1 MPKRILGSSIAS
13 VSAERPGAALARAG
27 VQPRK
32 SRGQN
37 FLVQARVAERIVA
50 QAALAPGDV
59 VIEIGPGL
67 GILSDIAIRAPL
79 ARLVLVELDTRLATA
94 LQTRFAPDSRV
105 TVVNEDFIR
114 VDLAQLADGAT
125 VKVLG
130 NLPFNVAAAIL
141 ERLCGSSRR
150 VERMVLMFQ
159 REVADRLRARPG
171 DREHGALSVFTALYW
186 DIIEHFRVTA
196 GNFHPRPKVDATVL
210 VLVPRA
216 FPAFDPAEEQAVLAT
231 VRAAFAAPRKT
242 IRNSLAGGFPL
253 APAAA
258 ERALAQ
264 ALIDPLVRPATL
276 TVEDFV
282 RLARVLHPMTPQPET
297 RDA

>member
-1 MPKRILGSSIAS
+1 MPKPTLPSSPTALF
-13 VSAERPGAALARAG
+13 AERPGAALARAR

-67 GILSDIAIRAPL
+67 GILSDRALRAPL
-79 ARLVLVELDTRLATA
+79 ARLTLVELDTRLATA
-94 LQTRFAPDSRV
+94 LQTRFAPDARV
-105 TVVNEDFIR
+105 TVVNQDFLR

-130 NLPFNVAAAIL
+130 NLPFNVAAAML
-141 ERLCGSSRR
+141 ERLCGSSRMI
-150 VERMVLMFQ
+150 ERMVLMFQ

-171 DREHGALSVFTALYW
+171 DRDHGALSVFTALYW
-186 DIIEHFRVTA
+186 EIIEHFRVPA
-196 GNFHPRPKVDATVL
+196 GNFHPRPKVDAAVL
-210 VLVPRA
+210 VFVPRA
-216 FPAFDPAEEQAVLAT
+216 SPAFAPAEEQVVLAT

-253 APAAA
+253 APAVAA
-258 ERALAQ
+258 RALAQ
-264 ALIDPLVRPATL
+264 AAIDPLVRPATL

-282 RLARVLHPMTPQPET
+282 RLARVLDSATLQAKT